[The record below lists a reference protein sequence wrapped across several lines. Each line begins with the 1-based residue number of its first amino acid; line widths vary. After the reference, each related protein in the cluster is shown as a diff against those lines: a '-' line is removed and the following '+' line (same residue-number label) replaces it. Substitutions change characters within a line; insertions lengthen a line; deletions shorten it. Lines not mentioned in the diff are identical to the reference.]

1 MRTLLLLAALLIA
14 PAASAQ
20 IALGGALP
28 MADIALPTATGGTS
42 SLASLAGTRGTVV
55 VFWANQC
62 PWVDR
67 YEERLFSLADRYGDD
82 GYTFVLVNSFG
93 PGVDAETA
101 QRSAAR
107 YSSKGYTL
115 PYLLDANGALAAA
128 MGASRA
134 PQVYVF
140 DENRALVY
148 VGSVDDNPTNADA
161 ASRRYLQESI
171 DAEMAGGRPETAQ
184 TESLGCLIK

>member
-1 MRTLLLLAALLIA
+1 MADT
-14 PAASAQ
+14 
-20 IALGGALP
+20 ALP
-28 MADIALPTATGGTS
+28 RATGGTA

-67 YEERLFSLADRYGDD
+67 YEERLFSLADRYGAD
-82 GYTFVLVNSFG
+82 GYSFVLVNSFG
-93 PGVDAETA
+93 PSVDAESPE
-101 QRSAAR
+101 RSSAR
-107 YSSKGYTL
+107 YSNKGYAL
-115 PYLLDANGALAAA
+115 PYLIDGKGALATA

-161 ASRRYLQESI
+161 ASRRYLEESI
-171 DAEMAGGRPETAQ
+171 DAQMAGGRPETAQ
-184 TESLGCLIK
+184 TESLGCLIKR

>member
-1 MRTLLLLAALLIA
+1 MADT
-14 PAASAQ
+14 
-20 IALGGALP
+20 ALP
-28 MADIALPTATGGTS
+28 RAMGGTA
-42 SLASLAGTRGTVV
+42 SLASLAGPSGTVV

-67 YEERLFSLADRYGDD
+67 YEERLFSLANRYSGD
-82 GYTFVLVNSFG
+82 GYNFVLVNSFG
-93 PGVDAETA
+93 AGVDAEA
-101 QRSAAR
+101 PERSAAR
-107 YSSKGYTL
+107 YSNKGYTL
-115 PYLLDANGALAAA
+115 PYLLDGDGALATA

-140 DENRALVY
+140 DAGRKLVY

-171 DAEMAGGRPETAQ
+171 DAGMAGGRPETAQ
-184 TESLGCLIK
+184 TESLGCLIKR

>member
-1 MRTLLLLAALLIA
+1 MRTLLLFVALLIA
-14 PAASAQ
+14 PTASAQ

-28 MADIALPTATGGTS
+28 MADTALPTATGGTA

-67 YEERLFSLADRYGDD
+67 YEERLFLLADRYGDD
-82 GYTFVLVNSFG
+82 GYKFILVNSFG
-93 PGVDAETA
+93 PGVAAETA
-101 QRSAAR
+101 ERSAAR

-140 DENRALVY
+140 DEKRALVY

-171 DAEMAGGRPETAQ
+171 DAEMVGGRPETAQ